1 MQYKTYC
8 QLLKINQEFV
18 RISGQGKYYQLRFSY
33 YYSIKETAL

>member
-8 QLLKINQEFV
+8 QLLKINLEYF
-18 RISGQGKYYQLRFSY
+18 RTSGQTKYYQLCFSY